1 MKLADWAR
9 EQGIDYKTAHRWF
22 RAGQLPVRSEQMPTG
37 TIPVYPTPKNECG
50 VALYARV
57 SSHDQRADLNR
68 RSNRLSQYA
77 AKQDKHAV
85 AVVSEV
91 GSGMNG
97 HRKRLLTL
105 LKDPLVSEVM
115 AEHRDRLTRF
125 GSEYTEAAMSAAGRR
140 LTVLDT
146 AEVEYDLVRNMTEVL
161 TSFCA
166 RLYGRRSARNRAKKA
181 LEAAGSAY

>member
-1 MKLADWAR
+1 M
-9 EQGIDYKTAHRWF
+9 
-22 RAGQLPVRSEQMPTG
+22 
-37 TIPVYPTPKNECG
+37 
-50 VALYARV
+50 YARV

-68 RSNRLSQYA
+68 QSNRLSQYA
-77 AKQDKHAV
+77 AKQDKHVV

-105 LKDPLVSEVM
+105 LKDPLVSEVIV
-115 AEHRDRLTRF
+115 EHRDRLALF
-125 GSEYTEAAMSAAGRR
+125 GSEYIEAAMSAAGRR

-146 AEVEYDLVRNMTEVL
+146 TEVKDDLVRDMTEVL

-166 RLYGRRSARNRAKKA
+166 RLYGQRSARDRARRA
-181 LEAAGSAY
+181 LEAAGSAD

>member
-1 MKLADWAR
+1 M
-9 EQGIDYKTAHRWF
+9 
-22 RAGQLPVRSEQMPTG
+22 
-37 TIPVYPTPKNECG
+37 
-50 VALYARV
+50 YARV

-68 RSNRLSQYA
+68 QSNRLSQYA
-77 AKQDKHAV
+77 AKQDKHVV

-105 LKDPLVSEVM
+105 LKDPLVSEVIV
-115 AEHRDRLTRF
+115 EHRDRLALF
-125 GSEYTEAAMSAAGRR
+125 GSEYIEAAMSAAGRR

-146 AEVEYDLVRNMTEVL
+146 TEVKDDLVRDMTEVL

-166 RLYGRRSARNRAKKA
+166 RLYGQRSARDRARRA
-181 LEAAGSAY
+181 MEAAGSAD